1 VERIFF
7 VKPILQMKENRKKER
22 RKIGEKEGRRE
33 GEKQR
38 RRETEKERNRKKERR
53 REKSFIFP
61 FS

>member
-1 VERIFF
+1 MKCGENIF

-33 GEKQR
+33 GDKQR
-38 RRETEKERNRKKERR
+38 RRETERK
-53 REKSFIFP
+53 REGEKKVFFFP